1 MSKSEIRNKLFAM
14 TMLSCAIAC
23 TAAGCNV
30 LGVIAAKT
38 VAETEPARYSGLPN
52 QSVGVMVW
60 ADRAVRIDFDRIQLD
75 AANNIQ
81 TALKTAKADEL
92 KGATFPVQ
100 PASIVRYQ
108 RDHPHIETMPIT
120 EFAAELGVTRLIY
133 IELERFSTRSDFA
146 YTMYRGTAV
155 ATLKIVEIDP
165 ATRQARVA
173 YEENGIT
180 AGFPRKGRVEG
191 EVTGTDAAFYRGTIQ
206 VLTEEIVKRLVKHEV
221 DQ

>member
-1 MSKSEIRNKLFAM
+1 MYRSILLLLC
-14 TMLSCAIAC
+14 LSVSCLAPGGC
-23 TAAGCNV
+23 TII
-30 LGVIAAKT
+30 GVIAAKT
-38 VAETEPARYSGLPN
+38 IPQTEDAKYVGLMGQP
-52 QSVGVMVW
+52 VGVMVW

-75 AANNIQ
+75 IANNIQ
-81 TALKTAKADEL
+81 AALKSATAAEL
-92 KGATFPVQ
+92 KDATFPVQ

-108 RDHPHIETMPIT
+108 RDHPYIETMPVT

-133 IELERFSTRSDFA
+133 VELERFSTRSDFA

-165 ATRQARVA
+165 ATRQAVVA
-173 YEENGIT
+173 FEENGVT
-180 AGFPRKGRVEG
+180 AGFPRKGPVEG
-191 EVTGTDAAFYRGTIQ
+191 EVVGTDAAFYGGTIQ